1 MTQHLFQS
9 VDRTIETDI
18 IVVGA
23 GLVGLTAAIVC
34 AKLGKKVIVVDAQ
47 KTAIQKQQA
56 WDARIYALTANAA
69 SWLQALGIW
78 DEVDVSRVNII
89 SGMQLWD
96 VQDNKLALYDHDAN
110 LDKLGLII
118 ENQNLMYALS
128 QQLGTLGVMVISG
141 VECVSLQSAQQ
152 HINLGLADG
161 RNISANLII
170 AADGADSW
178 VRSHANIAVKHKDF
192 SQTAIVA
199 NFLADNHH
207 ANIARQWFGSHETLA
222 LLPMP
227 KQHVSMV
234 WALSTEQAAE
244 LLTLSSEAFAASVQA
259 RSQNEIGSLRM
270 VGKVLSFSLRQQ
282 TAAQLIAERV
292 VLVGD
297 AAHQVH
303 PMAGQGMN
311 LGLRDVRQL
320 QEMLTNT
327 HAMQDIGEQ
336 AFLRKYA
343 RARQAD
349 IATMN
354 TLTSGLD
361 ALFANDNVVIKK
373 LTGWGFKQL
382 NHRETLKKLLIQ
394 QVA

>member
-1 MTQHLFQS
+1 MKKSIQA
-9 VDRTIETDI
+9 DI

-23 GLVGLTAAIVC
+23 GLVGLVAAIAC
-34 AKLGKKVIVVDAQ
+34 AKLGKKVVVVDAQ
-47 KTAIQKQQA
+47 KTAIKKQQA
-56 WDARIYALTANAA
+56 WDARIYALTANAE
-69 SWLQALGIW
+69 SWLQALGVW

-96 VQDNKLALYDHDAN
+96 VQDSKLALYDHDAN
-110 LDKLGLII
+110 LDKLGVII
-118 ENQNLMYALS
+118 ENQNLMYALN
-128 QQLGTLGVMVISG
+128 QLISALEVTVITE
-141 VECVSLQSAQQ
+141 VECVSLQGSQQ

-161 RNISANLII
+161 RSVSANLVI

-178 VRSHANIAVKHKDF
+178 VRSQANIAVKHKDF
-192 SQTAIVA
+192 NQTAIVA
-199 NFLADNHH
+199 NFLANKHH
-207 ANIARQWFGSHETLA
+207 ANIARQWFGPHETLA
-222 LLPMP
+222 LLPLP

-234 WALSTEQAAE
+234 WALSTGQAAE
-244 LLTLSSEAFAASVQA
+244 LLTLSSEVLEERVQA
-259 RSQNEIGSLRM
+259 RSKNELGNLRM
-270 VGKVLSFSLRQQ
+270 VGKVLSFDLRQQ

-311 LGLRDVRQL
+311 LGLRDVGQL

-349 IATMN
+349 IATMI

-361 ALFANDNVVIKK
+361 ALFANDSAVIKK
-373 LTGWGFKQL
+373 VTGWGFKQL
-382 NHRETLKKLLIQ
+382 NHQATLKKLLIQ